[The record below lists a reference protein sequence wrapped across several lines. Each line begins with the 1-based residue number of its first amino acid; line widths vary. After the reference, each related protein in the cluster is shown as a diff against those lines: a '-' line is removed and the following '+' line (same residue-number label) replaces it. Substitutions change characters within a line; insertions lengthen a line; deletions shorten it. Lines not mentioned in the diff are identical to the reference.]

1 MRQQLRLRVLLPL
14 AVLGLLGAGFGA
26 YAFGQA
32 PDPASE
38 LLPPTTTGAAPAKA
52 KPVGAVGRKA
62 WAAEVDA
69 LCAAAA
75 SGLEGMALPE
85 HPTPRELENVLR
97 AAVKASAAFD
107 KAFVRVGWPRGEK
120 AAVVALRAASVR
132 ETALGRS
139 ALRAFRAHD
148 VDRFLRLLDRIPAGD
163 RWKAEMR
170 RLGARKCAKE
180 IELGVAARSAE
191 QAKKEGS
198 GAKMPPR
205 VALEWALYFNRAA
218 VVLFYTPASG
228 LDGTTVLETRSAALD
243 TGAAFLPVNVK
254 ANGQVSELAERYD
267 VLEAPAVLVFVR
279 GRSPKL
285 AARFDRFADRQ
296 TIAQAVENALR

>member
-32 PDPASE
+32 PEPASE
-38 LLPPTTTGAAPAKA
+38 PLPPTTTAAAPAKS

-62 WAAEVDA
+62 WAAEVNA
-69 LCAAAA
+69 LCVDTAAP
-75 SGLEGMALPE
+75 LEQLEIPK
-85 HPTPRELENVLR
+85 HPTPKELENVLST
-97 AAVKASAAFD
+97 AVKASARFD
-107 KAFVRVGWPRGEK
+107 KAFAKIGWPRGEK
-120 AAVVALRAASVR
+120 AAVVALRATSVR
-132 ETALGRS
+132 ETAFGRS
-139 ALRAFRAHD
+139 ALRAFRSHD
-148 VDRFLRLLDRIPAGD
+148 FERFMRMLDRASADG

-180 IELGVAARSAE
+180 VDLGGAA
-191 QAKKEGS
+191 Q
-198 GAKMPPR
+198 GAGRADSRQGKMPPA
-205 VALEWALYFNRAA
+205 VTLEWVLYFKRAA
-218 VVLFYTPASG
+218 VVLFYTPTSG

-285 AARFDRFADRQ
+285 VARFDRFADRQ
-296 TIAQAVENALR
+296 TVAQAVENALR

>member
-32 PDPASE
+32 PEPASE
-38 LLPPTTTGAAPAKA
+38 PLPPTTTTAAPANA
-52 KPVGAVGRKA
+52 KPAGAVGRKA
-62 WAAEVDA
+62 WAAEVNA

-75 SGLEGMALPE
+75 TELEGMALPE
-85 HPTPRELENVLR
+85 HPTPRELESVMR
-97 AAVKASAAFD
+97 AAVKASAGFD
-107 KAFVRVGWPRGEK
+107 KAFVQVGWPRGEK
-120 AAVVALRAASVR
+120 ASVVALRAASVR
-132 ETALGRS
+132 ETALGQS
-139 ALRAFRAHD
+139 ALRALRAHD
-148 VDRFLRLLDRIPAGD
+148 ADRFIRLLDRISAGD

-191 QAKKEGS
+191 KAKQEGS

-243 TGAAFLPVNVK
+243 TGAAFLPVNVN
-254 ANGQVSELAERYD
+254 ANGQVSELAQRYD

-279 GRSPKL
+279 GPSPKL
-285 AARFDRFADRQ
+285 VARFDRFADRQ
-296 TIAQAVENALR
+296 TVAQAVENALR

>member
-38 LLPPTTTGAAPAKA
+38 PLPPTTTAAAPAQA
-52 KPVGAVGRKA
+52 KPAGAVGRKA
-62 WAAEVDA
+62 WAAEVNA
-69 LCAAAA
+69 LCAAAV
-75 SGLEGMALPE
+75 GELEGMALPE
-85 HPTPRELENVLR
+85 HPTPEELEEVLST
-97 AAVKASAAFD
+97 AVKASATFD
-107 KAFVRVGWPRGEK
+107 KAFARVGWPRGEK
-120 AAVVALRAASVR
+120 ATVVALRATSVR

-148 VDRFLRLLDRIPAGD
+148 VDRFVRLLDGIPAGD

-180 IELGVAARSAE
+180 IELGAAARRAE
-191 QAKKEGS
+191 RAKGS
-198 GAKMPPR
+198 QAKMPPR
-205 VALEWALYFNRAA
+205 VALEWALYFERSA

-285 AARFDRFADRQ
+285 AARFDRFADRE
-296 TIAQAVENALR
+296 TIAQAVDNALR

>member
-32 PDPASE
+32 PEPASGP
-38 LLPPTTTGAAPAKA
+38 LPPTTTAAAPAKPMA
-52 KPVGAVGRKA
+52 PGAVGRKA
-62 WAAEVDA
+62 WAAEVNA
-69 LCAAAA
+69 LCATAV
-75 SGLEGMALPE
+75 SELEGAALPE
-85 HPTPRELENVLR
+85 HPTPKELENLLR
-97 AAVKASAAFD
+97 RLVKTSATFD
-107 KAFVRVGWPRGEK
+107 KAFARVGWPRGEK
-120 AAVVALRAASVR
+120 AAVVALRAASMR

-148 VDRFLRLLDRIPAGD
+148 FDRFQRVLDRNSAAADG
-163 RWKAEMR
+163 WKAEMQ

-180 IELGVAARSAE
+180 IALGEAARGAE
-191 QAKKEGS
+191 RAEG
-198 GAKMPPR
+198 GDAKMPPA
-205 VALEWALYFNRAA
+205 VALEWALYFKRSV
-218 VVLFYTPASG
+218 VVLFYTPTSG

-267 VLEAPAVLVFVR
+267 VLEAPAILVFVR
-279 GRSPKL
+279 GPAPKL
-285 AARFDRFADRQ
+285 VARFDRFADRQ
-296 TIAQAVENALR
+296 TVAQAVENALR

>member
-32 PDPASE
+32 PEPASE
-38 LLPPTTTGAAPAKA
+38 PLPPTTTEAAPAKPKA
-52 KPVGAVGRKA
+52 AGAVGRKA
-62 WAAEVDA
+62 WAAEMNA
-69 LCAAAA
+69 LCATAV
-75 SGLEGMALPE
+75 SELEGMALRE
-85 HPTPRELENVLR
+85 HPTPKELESLLK
-97 AAVKASAAFD
+97 ALVKTSATFD
-107 KAFVRVGWPRGEK
+107 KAFARVGWPRGEK

-139 ALRAFRAHD
+139 ALKAFRAHD
-148 VDRFLRLLDRIPAGD
+148 FERFLRVVDRNSAGD
-163 RWKAEMR
+163 GWKAEMR
-170 RLGARKCAKE
+170 RLGARKCARE
-180 IELGVAARSAE
+180 IELGDATRSAE
-191 QAKKEGS
+191 RAKG
-198 GAKMPPR
+198 GHAKMPPA
-205 VALEWALYFNRAA
+205 VALEWALYFKRSA
-218 VVLFYTPASG
+218 VVLFYTPTSG

-267 VLEAPAVLVFVR
+267 VLEAPAILVFVR
-279 GRSPKL
+279 GPAPKL

-296 TIAQAVENALR
+296 TVAQAVENALR

>member
-32 PDPASE
+32 PEPASE
-38 LLPPTTTGAAPAKA
+38 ALPPTTTAAAA
-52 KPVGAVGRKA
+52 KPKAVGAVGRKE
-62 WAAEVDA
+62 WAAQVNA
-69 LCAAAA
+69 LCTEAA
-75 SGLEGMALPE
+75 SELEGMALPP
-85 HPTPRELENVLR
+85 HPTPTELENVMS
-97 AAVKASAAFD
+97 AAVKASATFD

-139 ALRAFRAHD
+139 ALRAFRAHE
-148 VDRFLRLLDRIPAGD
+148 VDRFVRLLDRISAGD
-163 RWKAEMR
+163 RWKAQMR
-170 RLGARKCAKE
+170 RLGAGKCAKE
-180 IELGVAARSAE
+180 IELVEAARGAE
-191 QAKKEGS
+191 KAKKKGS
-198 GAKMPPR
+198 EAKMPPA
-205 VALEWALYFNRAA
+205 VALEWALYFKRAV
-218 VVLFYTPASG
+218 VVLFYTPTSG

-254 ANGQVSELAERYD
+254 VNGQVSTLAERYD
-267 VLEAPAVLVFVR
+267 VLEAPAILVLVR
-279 GRSPKL
+279 GPKL
-285 AARFDRFADRQ
+285 SARFDRFVDRQ

>member
-38 LLPPTTTGAAPAKA
+38 PLPPTTTAAAPAKA
-52 KPVGAVGRKA
+52 KPVGAVDRKA

-97 AAVKASAAFD
+97 VTVKASAAFD

-139 ALRAFRAHD
+139 ALAAFRAHD
-148 VDRFLRLLDRIPAGD
+148 VDRFVLLLDRISAGD
-163 RWKAEMR
+163 RWRAEMR
-170 RLGARKCAKE
+170 RLGAGKCAKE
-180 IELGVAARSAE
+180 IELGVAAQSAE
-191 QAKKEGS
+191 KASKPGS

-205 VALEWALYFNRAA
+205 VALEWALYFERSA

>member
-32 PDPASE
+32 PEPASE
-38 LLPPTTTGAAPAKA
+38 PLPPTTTAAAPAKPKA
-52 KPVGAVGRKA
+52 AGAVGRKA
-62 WAAEVDA
+62 WAAEVNG

-75 SGLEGMALPE
+75 AGLEGSALPE
-85 HPTPRELENVLR
+85 HRTPKELEDLLR
-97 AAVKASAAFD
+97 RLVKTSATFD
-107 KAFVRVGWPRGEK
+107 KAFARVGWPRGEQG
-120 AAVVALRAASVR
+120 AVVALRAASVR
-132 ETALGRS
+132 ETALGRA

-148 VDRFLRLLDRIPAGD
+148 FERFLRVLDRIPDGD
-163 RWKAEMR
+163 GWKAEMR
-170 RLGARKCAKE
+170 RLGARKCAKA
-180 IELGVAARSAE
+180 IGLGKAAQDAE
-191 QAKKEGS
+191 QAKRAT
-198 GAKMPPR
+198 AKMPPA
-205 VALEWALYFNRAA
+205 VALEWALYFERSA

-254 ANGQVSELAERYD
+254 ASRQVAELAERYD
-267 VLEAPAVLVFVR
+267 VLEAPATLVFVR
-279 GRSPKL
+279 GPAPRV